1 MMTKIALCVTALLA
15 TGDALAQGAARPTAP
30 VEDIARTSSCR
41 SDSGAS
47 TAYVSGLALTFARA
61 LCQPDRPDVK
71 VISAAAGD
79 PSTARGKM
87 DGLTAYDGWFKG
99 QKMANDKDG
108 VDSLRHTYMLLLALG
123 LVESSG
129 RYCVGRDLS
138 ENFTKAESA
147 ESGLIQTSWGAHTFN
162 PTLEPMFR
170 NYQAQHDAARCM
182 FEVFSHG
189 ISCAKHDADNFGDP
203 NSDGFQWQALTKQ
216 CPAFS
221 AEYGAVVLRTHGGYK
236 GEFGTINCYVHPHRL
251 PNGNPCDKPT
261 PHKEC
266 DAMFQE
272 VQDFVTKNPSI
283 CDAVK

>member
-1 MMTKIALCVTALLA
+1 MRARNRAPPGSGSGVTGHWRRARA
-15 TGDALAQGAARPTAP
+15 RSARPTAP

-87 DGLTAYDGWFKG
+87 DVGSTVYDGWFKG

-108 VDSLRHTYMLLLALG
+108 VDLLRYTNMSLLALG

-147 ESGLIQTSWGAHTFN
+147 KSGLIQTSWGAHTFN

-170 NYQAQHDAARCM
+170 NYQAQHDAARRT

-203 NSDGFQWQALTKQ
+203 NSDGFRWQALTSNARPFRQ
-216 CPAFS
+216 NM
-221 AEYGAVVLRTHGGYK
+221 G
-236 GEFGTINCYVHPHRL
+236 
-251 PNGNPCDKPT
+251 
-261 PHKEC
+261 
-266 DAMFQE
+266 Q
-272 VQDFVTKNPSI
+272 
-283 CDAVK
+283 